1 MPASSI
7 RLTEGNHGPAPFRDY
22 EVDLFSHESVR
33 NARAVDDALRE
44 FSPVVRLDDGTV
56 MITRHADVTAGLQ
69 DWHTFSSKSR
79 PWHDPKSLRPE
90 ILLTDD
96 PPRHTHV
103 RQAMA
108 TVLSAQVLAKLRPS
122 FERDAAAL
130 LDSLLSR
137 QGETLDAVR
146 EITQR
151 FVYKALPDAIGLRIE
166 GREHMYAFSHM
177 VWATMGPENELFR
190 EAMVNLEPV
199 LAWLEQCC
207 DRENLSDGG
216 IGMALYGLADAKV
229 ITQAEA
235 KLLLQTVLAAGA
247 DTTILTMANAI
258 QAFALFPGEY
268 QKIRANPA
276 LVRIAFDESLRWDSP
291 SRMAGRITTRE
302 VDIGGYAVPAG
313 QRVGLMFAAANRDP
327 RAWAHPDQ
335 FDLSRDLR
343 KQVGWGYGVH
353 ACVGRVLAQLEASSL
368 LSELAR
374 RVARIE
380 IAGEPEPW
388 MTTIGHGPAKLP
400 IRLYAD

>member
-1 MPASSI
+1 MGLAIPNY
-7 RLTEGNHGPAPFRDY
+7 G
-22 EVDLFSHESVR
+22 VDLFSHESVR
-33 NARAVDDALRE
+33 NARAVDDTLRE
-44 FSPVVRLDDGTV
+44 FAPVARLADGTV

-103 RQAMA
+103 RQAMT
-108 TVLSAQVLAKLRPS
+108 TVLSSQVLAKLRPS
-122 FERDAAAL
+122 FERDATAL
-130 LDSLLSR
+130 LDSLLVR
-137 QGETLDAVR
+137 QGEILDAVR

-151 FVYKALPDAIGLRIE
+151 FVYKALPDAIGLRVE

-199 LAWLEQCC
+199 LEWLEQCC
-207 DRENLSDGG
+207 DRDNLSDGG
-216 IGMALYGLADAKV
+216 IGMSLYGLADNQV

-258 QAFALFPGEY
+258 RAFALFPEEY
-268 QKIRANPA
+268 QKIRTDSA
-276 LVRIAFDESLRWDSP
+276 LVRVAFDESLRWDSP
-291 SRMAGRITTRE
+291 SRMAGRITTRD

-327 RAWAHPDQ
+327 RAWSDPDRY
-335 FDLSRDLR
+335 DLSRDLK

-353 ACVGRVLAQLEASSL
+353 ACVGRVLAQLEASTL
-368 LSELAR
+368 LTEIAR

>member
-1 MPASSI
+1 MSQAIPQ
-7 RLTEGNHGPAPFRDY
+7 Y

-33 NARAVDDALRE
+33 NARAVDDAVRE
-44 FSPVVRLDDGTV
+44 FAPVVRLPDGTV

-69 DWHTFSSKSR
+69 DWKTFSSKSR

-103 RQAMA
+103 RQAMTA
-108 TVLSAQVLAKLRPS
+108 VLSTQVLAKLRPS
-122 FERDAAAL
+122 FERDAVAL
-130 LDSLLSR
+130 FDGLLSR

-146 EITQR
+146 DVTQR
-151 FVYKALPDAIGLRIE
+151 FVYKALPDAIGLGVP

-199 LAWLEQCC
+199 LQWLEQCC
-207 DRENLSDGG
+207 NRDNLSQGG
-216 IGMALYGLADAKV
+216 IGMALYGLADSGA

-258 QAFALFPGEY
+258 QAFALYPGEY
-268 QKIRANPA
+268 QKIRRDPT
-276 LVRIAFDESLRWDSP
+276 LVRTAFDESLRWDSP

-327 RAWAHPDQ
+327 RAWSDPDRY
-335 FDLSRDLR
+335 DLGRDLK

-353 ACVGRVLAQLEASSL
+353 ACVGRVLAQLEASAL
-368 LSELAR
+368 LTELVR

-400 IRLYAD
+400 IRLYAE

>member
-1 MPASSI
+1 MGAAIP
-7 RLTEGNHGPAPFRDY
+7 NY
-22 EVDLFSHESVR
+22 EIDLFSRDSVR

-44 FSPVVRLDDGTV
+44 FAPVVRLADGTV
-56 MITRHADVTAGLQ
+56 MIARHADVTAGLQ

-103 RQAMA
+103 RQVMT

-122 FERDAAAL
+122 FELDAAAL
-130 LDSLLSR
+130 LDSLLLR

-151 FVYKALPDAIGLRIE
+151 FVYKALPDAIGLGIA

-199 LAWLEQCC
+199 LKWLEQCC
-207 DRENLSDGG
+207 DRQNLSAGG
-216 IGMALYGLADAKV
+216 IGMMLYGLADDGV

-247 DTTILTMANAI
+247 DTTILTMANALR
-258 QAFALFPGEY
+258 AFALFPSEY
-268 QKIRANPA
+268 QKIRTDPG
-276 LVRIAFDESLRWDSP
+276 LVRVAFDESLRWDSP

-327 RAWAHPDQ
+327 RAWSDPDRY
-335 FDLSRDLR
+335 DLSRDLK

-353 ACVGRVLAQLEASSL
+353 ACVGRVLAQLEASTL
-368 LSELAR
+368 LTEVAR

-380 IAGEPEPW
+380 IAGDPEPW

>member
-1 MPASSI
+1 MGLPIPS
-7 RLTEGNHGPAPFRDY
+7 Y

-33 NARAVDDALRE
+33 NARAVDDAVRE
-44 FSPVVRLDDGTV
+44 FAPVVRLADGTV

-103 RQAMA
+103 RQAMT

-122 FERDAAAL
+122 FERDAADL
-130 LDSLLSR
+130 LDSLLLR
-137 QGETLDAVR
+137 PGETLDAVR

-151 FVYKALPDAIGLRIE
+151 FVYKALPDAIGLRVE

-199 LAWLEQCC
+199 LEWLERCC
-207 DRENLSDGG
+207 DRDNLSEGG
-216 IGMALYGLADAKV
+216 IGMGLYGLADKEV

-258 QAFALFPGEY
+258 RAFALYPKEY
-268 QKIRANPA
+268 LKIRTDPA

-327 RAWAHPDQ
+327 RAWPDPDRY
-335 FDLSRDLR
+335 DLSRDLK

-353 ACVGRVLAQLEASSL
+353 ACVGRVLAQLEASAL
-368 LSELAR
+368 LTEVAR

-380 IAGEPEPW
+380 IAADPEPW

-400 IRLYAD
+400 VRLYAD